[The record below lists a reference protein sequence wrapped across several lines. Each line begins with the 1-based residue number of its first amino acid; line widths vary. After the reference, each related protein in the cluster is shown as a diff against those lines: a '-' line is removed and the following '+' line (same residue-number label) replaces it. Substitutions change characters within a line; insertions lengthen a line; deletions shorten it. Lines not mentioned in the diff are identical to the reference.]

1 MLFFIVGGF
10 SVEGKIKLIQHMMR
24 SAIGLKDGCILSVV
38 LNELGEGELNAHE
51 IDSDTIHV
59 YELRGG
65 CPCCTLQNELL
76 RILEGDA
83 LKCSDAIVMEVS
95 GLCDMEQLKHRLI
108 ERNSSWEVTSV
119 VVIDAGS
126 LKPLFEVVPVISRNL
141 AVCDAV
147 SLVKG
152 AGDGELELST
162 AQQILNGI
170 IETQFYKQT
179 TVAEGTILTRTKT
192 AFSLLSEQ

>member
-1 MLFFIVGGF
+1 
-10 SVEGKIKLIQHMMR
+10 
-24 SAIGLKDGCILSVV
+24 
-38 LNELGEGELNAHE
+38 
-51 IDSDTIHV
+51 
-59 YELRGG
+59 
-65 CPCCTLQNELL
+65 
-76 RILEGDA
+76 
-83 LKCSDAIVMEVS
+83 
-95 GLCDMEQLKHRLI
+95 MEQLKHRLI

-170 IETQFYKQT
+170 IETQFYEQT
-179 TVAEGTILTRTKT
+179 TVADLTILSRTKT
-192 AFSLLSEQ
+192 ALCLLSEQ